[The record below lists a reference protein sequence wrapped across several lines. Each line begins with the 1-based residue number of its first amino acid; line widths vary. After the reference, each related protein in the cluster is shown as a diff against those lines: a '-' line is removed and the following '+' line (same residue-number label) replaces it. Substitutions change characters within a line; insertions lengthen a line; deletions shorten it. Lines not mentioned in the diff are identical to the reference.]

1 MSKTLRWTPAR
12 MLAVL
17 TLTLVTAT
25 SLVSGGCSRKKV
37 SLEYDPAADNL
48 VVELRTSGGI
58 PTPWVDGIPD
68 FRLYGDG
75 RVIVRPGRNEKVPV
89 MEAHLAP
96 EQVRDLL
103 SKIEATGY
111 FGLEPE
117 YANRQVMDGVTQHLA
132 VNLKDQKKEV
142 RVYMKDV
149 KAFDKAAAVVM
160 GYPLTDQREY
170 VPATGYL
177 FIQKDQGGAA
187 SQPAP
192 PEVLS
197 LLPPQAELISA
208 AETRKPLAID
218 GQAMVSIMK
227 YESGQKYRGLDVQAD
242 GTSVKLFPLYEP
254 TVR

>member
-1 MSKTLRWTPAR
+1 MKMSRSRAPVLVV
-12 MLAVL
+12 AVL
-17 TLTLVTAT
+17 VLAIALGVTAL
-25 SLVSGGCSRKKV
+25 SSGCGQKKI
-37 SLEYDPAADNL
+37 SLEYDPSGDTP
-48 VVELRTSGGI
+48 VVELKTTGGI
-58 PTPWVDGIPD
+58 PAPFVDGISD
-68 FRLYGDG
+68 FKLYGDG
-75 RVIVRPGRNEKVPV
+75 RVIERPGKDSKVPV
-89 MEAHLAP
+89 VEGRLTA

-103 SKIEATGY
+103 SRIERTGY
-111 FGLEPE
+111 FELEPE
-117 YANRQVMDGVTQHLA
+117 YANRKVMDGVTEHLA

-160 GYPLTDQREY
+160 GYPLTDPREY

-177 FIQKDQGGAA
+177 YVQKNQGGAA

-197 LLPPQAELISA
+197 LLPPPTELLRA

-227 YESGQKYRGLDVQAD
+227 YESGQKYLGFDAQAD

-254 TVR
+254 TVH